1 METISTAL
9 RNAKLANSRE
19 TSAVVEFVVDHTP
32 YPAGTTV
39 TVSGEHSL
47 SNKEGVLEGN
57 RIPNLIATFENSG
70 FLLNGDYYL
79 AVDGENYGWLSDV
92 LSEEDGTFASNPYL
106 TIGMSSTYVDKL
118 TIIWGQ
124 NENPLEYKIII
135 NGSTTIAVNNGDNI
149 IDIEDDVTSIKI
161 EVVKWF
167 EGHKRAKIQCVDLGI
182 TKIYTDEEITELEV
196 VENINHQVT
205 DIPSN
210 SCSVTIDNIAGDFDI
225 LNPEGYY
232 KYLSEGAPI
241 TIRLGHKTTEGIQ
254 YIQMGKF
261 FLTEYEQDGLKMTFK
276 AIDILGQL
284 DKTIFYG
291 WGRQTVDS
299 PDDPSAWDGSDGT
312 GYYGEYTITELITR
326 LMGKIG
332 LTSDEYWIDPILN
345 QDDWSHLEP
354 IGWETMQ
361 KKPTARDLLNKIQI
375 AYNLN
380 VYVNRAGQICFS
392 YFFDKP
398 SYIFTTGKTPT
409 ENTIM
414 LDDMTEKP
422 VVKEIE
428 QLKEIRY
435 LPTIQ
440 DFATSPLEKT
450 VISNVQYSINGAQE
464 IFMPTDI
471 YLSDSLV
478 LSPYWSKTGTAD
490 ITKITVY
497 DYGVKINVTGT
508 GTITFDFIDYIRN
521 YTEEFN
527 ENFINEDID
536 KGYVME
542 LRHERFY
549 DFDWLSEYKGKF
561 TPVNEAFILELFK
574 RNMKY
579 EYEINWRQD
588 ITNNLGDI
596 VLIEHDFDKTKHMM
610 ITQQIYKYN
619 GALSGITKG
628 VGN

>member
-1 METISTAL
+1 MEIVSTAL
-9 RNAKLANSRE
+9 RNSKLAYARE
-19 TSAVVEFVVDHTP
+19 TSAVVEFVVNNTP

-39 TVSGEHSL
+39 SVSGEHEI
-47 SNKEGVLEGN
+47 SNKDGVIEGN
-57 RIPNLIATFENSG
+57 RSSNLIATFENIG
-70 FLLNGDYYL
+70 FLLDGNYYL
-79 AVDGENYGWLSDV
+79 AVEGEDYGWLSDV
-92 LSEEDGTFASNPYL
+92 LSEENGTFASNPYL
-106 TIGMSSTYVDKL
+106 TISMSSTYVDKIS
-118 TIIWGQ
+118 IIWGQ
-124 NENPLEYKIII
+124 DEKPLEYKVIV
-135 NGSTTIAVNNGDNI
+135 NGSSTIEVDNGDNI
-149 IDIEDDVTSIKI
+149 INIQNNVTSIKI
-161 EVVKWF
+161 EIVKWF

-182 TKIYTDEEITELEV
+182 TKIYTDEEITDLEI

-210 SCSVTIDNIAGDFDI
+210 SCSVTIDNIGGEFNI

-232 KYLSEGAPI
+232 QYLSEGAPI
-241 TIRLGHKTTEGIQ
+241 VIKLGHKTIDGTQ
-254 YIQMGKF
+254 YVQMGKF

-284 DKTIFYG
+284 DKVTFYG
-291 WGRQTVDS
+291 WGRQTNDS
-299 PDDPSAWDGSDGT
+299 PDVPSAWEDLDGG
-312 GYYGEYTITELITR
+312 GYYGDYTIAELITR

-332 LTSDEYWIDPILN
+332 LTSDEYWIDPVLN
-345 QDDWSHLEP
+345 QYDWSHIEP
-354 IGWETMQ
+354 VGWETIQ
-361 KKPTARDLLNKIQI
+361 SKPTARDLLNKIQI
-375 AYNLN
+375 MYNLN
-380 VYVNRAGQICFS
+380 IYVNREGKICFS
-392 YFFDKP
+392 YFFDNP

-409 ENTIM
+409 ENSIM
-414 LDDMTEKP
+414 LDDMIEKP
-422 VVKEIE
+422 IVNEIE

-440 DFATSPLEKT
+440 DFFTSPEEKT
-450 VISNVQYSINGAQE
+450 VISNVQYAVNGAQE
-464 IFMPTDI
+464 IFMPTDM
-471 YLSDSLV
+471 YLSDSLL
-478 LSPYWSKTGTAD
+478 LSPYWSKTGTAN

-497 DYGVKINVTGT
+497 NYGVKINVTGT
-508 GTITFDFIDYIRN
+508 GTITFDFIDYTRN

-527 ENFINEDID
+527 ETFINDKIE

-542 LRHERFY
+542 LRHERLY

-561 TPVNEAFILELFK
+561 TPVNELFILELFN
-574 RNMKY
+574 RNRKY

-619 GALSGITKG
+619 GALSGTTKG